1 MSTTVTYKG
10 ETLTTA
16 NNQTRTLETAG
27 KYMEDD
33 VTIVDVTAS
42 ATLQSKTATYTPTE
56 SQQTATITA
65 DAGYDGLSDVDVT
78 VEAVSSSYVGS
89 GVTRRDSSDLT
100 VSGAT
105 VTAPSGYY
113 SASASASVASGTAG
127 TPTATK
133 GTVSNHSVS
142 VTPSVTNTTGYIT
155 GGTKSGT
162 AVTVSASELVSGS
175 QTITE
180 NDTYDVTNLA
190 SVDVNVSG
198 EEPNLQAKTNI
209 APTTSSQTIT
219 PDAGY
224 DGLSSVQINAMPN
237 GSVTAP
243 STISGTGSSITTG
256 TNLLTFSK
264 TISVTPTV
272 STAGYVSSGTAGNSN
287 VSLSASV
294 VTKAAATIT
303 PGTTDQT
310 IGSGTYLTGT
320 QTIKGDENLIAD
332 NIKKDAVIFNV
343 TGTYEGGSV
352 WQSGIYQDE
361 DGFICVSPNA
371 GASANGITLLA
382 GDIVMSTV

>member
-1 MSTTVTYKG
+1 MAQDVKIAGALFSNVPSISVPDNSDVYHSFYDVSD
-10 ETLTTA
+10 TTA
-16 NNQTRTLETAG
+16 TAEDVAQG
-27 KYMEDD
+27 KYFY
-33 VTIVDVTAS
+33 TA
-42 ATLQSKTATYTPTE
+42 AGVKTEGT
-56 SQQTATITA
+56 
-65 DAGYDGLSDVDVT
+65 GG
-78 VEAVSSSYVGS
+78 
-89 GVTRRDSSDLT
+89 
-100 VSGAT
+100 GAT
-105 VTAPSGYY
+105 
-113 SASASASVASGTAG
+113 
-127 TPTATK
+127 
-133 GTVSNHSVS
+133 
-142 VTPSVTNTTGYIT
+142 
-155 GGTKSGT
+155 
-162 AVTVSASELVSGS
+162 
-175 QTITE
+175 
-180 NDTYDVTNLA
+180 
-190 SVDVNVSG
+190 
-198 EEPNLQAKTNI
+198 LQAKTNI

-224 DGLSSVQINAMPN
+224 DGLSSVQINAMPS

-332 NIKKDAVIFNV
+332 NIKKDAVIFNI

-371 GASANGITLLA
+371 GASANGITLLT